1 MTLRIL
7 LVDDEP
13 LALERLALALRDVPD
28 TRVVGTATDGEAAA
42 EAIAGLKPDL
52 VLLDIQMPG
61 ADGLSLAAA
70 LPAHDRP
77 EIVFVT
83 AFNQHA
89 PDAFEL
95 EATDYLLKPVLFDRL
110 RQAVERARRR
120 RSTSAAA
127 ARAVELEALV
137 RAMEP
142 EPATAPDGYD
152 NEIWVPS
159 SKGLI
164 RVDLERVT
172 WIEAAGDYVLF
183 HTDTRSHI
191 HRITMGALAGRLDP
205 ARIARVHRSAFV
217 RLGAVASVER
227 LGKGLIAL
235 TLTDGGT
242 VQVGPSYTKSVLASL
257 GARQTRELAI
267 AV

>member
-1 MTLRIL
+1 VTLKIL

-28 TRVVGTATDGEAAA
+28 TQVVGTAADGEAAA
-42 EAIAGLKPDL
+42 AAIARLKPDL

-70 LPAHDRP
+70 LPAENRP

-95 EATDYLLKPVLFDRL
+95 EATDYLLKPVQFDRL

-127 ARAVELEALV
+127 ARAAELEALV
-137 RAMEP
+137 RAMDP
-142 EPATAPDGYD
+142 EPAAAAGCYD
-152 NEIWVPS
+152 SEIWVPS

-183 HTDTRSHI
+183 HSDTRSHI

-205 ARIARVHRSAFV
+205 ARIDRVHRSAFV
-217 RLGAVASVER
+217 RPGAVS
-227 LGKGLIAL
+227 
-235 TLTDGGT
+235 
-242 VQVGPSYTKSVLASL
+242 
-257 GARQTRELAI
+257 
-267 AV
+267 